1 MIKVT
6 NLHGKI
12 FMINADLIELIE
24 TMPDTIITLTTG
36 KKIIVRESTEEI
48 LQKVVEFKRQIHP
61 IKIKQN

>member
-6 NLHGKI
+6 SLHSKK
-12 FMINADLIELIE
+12 FVINADLIELIE

-48 LQKVVEFKRQIHP
+48 LQKVVEFKRQINP